1 MANTQL
7 ALLLAGTLVVP
18 QITAALGNDSTVGV
32 GSFPGA
38 ISFAGLWGSLG
49 MPAIPHIE
57 TTAWMQSLSARDSQV
72 DTLWGLKMDTVGPFL
87 VQSDIPG
94 SKFSKGPKMIEPRIW
109 TE

>member
-1 MANTQL
+1 MAKTQL

-18 QITAALGNDSTVGV
+18 QITAALGNDSTTGV

-38 ISFAGLWGSLG
+38 ISSAGSWGNLG

-57 TTAWMQSLSARDSQV
+57 TMAWMQGLSARDSQV
-72 DTLWGLKMDTVGPFL
+72 DTLWGIKMDTVGPFL

-94 SKFSKGPKMIEPRIW
+94 SMFSRRPKVREPRIW